1 MAETKTQIPTPQR
14 LRTIEELSAAHEWL
28 FEQSRNG
35 KIDTKTAD
43 VLNTTLK
50 GATFLNGKLKLEY
63 AKLYMASQ
71 VKKFDFPAGV
81 LPILTG

>member
-1 MAETKTQIPTPQR
+1 MAEQTPIPTR
-14 LRTIEELSAAHEWL
+14 LRTIDELSSAHEWL

-35 KIDTKTAD
+35 KLDNKTAD

-63 AKLYMASQ
+63 AKLYMQSQ
-71 VKKFDFPAGV
+71 VKKFEFPKGV
-81 LPILTG
+81 LPVIEA

>member
-1 MAETKTQIPTPQR
+1 MAEPSGSIPTPQR
-14 LRTIEELSAAHEWL
+14 LRSIDELSSAHEWL

-35 KIDTKTAD
+35 RIDNKTAD

-63 AKLYMASQ
+63 AKLYMQSQ
-71 VKKFDFPAGV
+71 VKKFEFPKGV
-81 LPILTG
+81 LPVLEP